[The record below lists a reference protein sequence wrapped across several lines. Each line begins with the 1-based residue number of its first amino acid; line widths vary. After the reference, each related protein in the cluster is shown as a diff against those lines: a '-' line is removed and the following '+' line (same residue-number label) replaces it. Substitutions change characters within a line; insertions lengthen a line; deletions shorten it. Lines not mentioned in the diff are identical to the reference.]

1 MGAAGAAK
9 IIHRREIAAADNPVA
24 AEQKKV
30 DEYTDLFANP
40 YMAAERGLIDDVI
53 LPSQTRPRLCRALAL
68 LRTKRVS
75 NPPKKH
81 GSIPL

>member
-1 MGAAGAAK
+1 MGATGAAK
-9 IIHRREIAAADNPVA
+9 IIHRREIAASDDPQQTEAD
-24 AEQKKV
+24 KV
-30 DEYTDLFANP
+30 EEYTDLFANP

-53 LPSQTRPRLCRALAL
+53 TPSETRPRLCRALAL